1 MKHRQVAIGRTGLV
15 NSDGHAIGIDI
26 GATSV
31 RAAILTL
38 SAMDGRPSATL
49 NALGSIPLPPGTV
62 VNGVVIDQAALT
74 KALKELWRINEFRRH
89 HVVLG
94 IANPQVVVRELKIP
108 SLDVE
113 QRAKALPFLAKEI
126 VALPMDQVILDF
138 APLGPADAETN
149 LVTGLLVAAPR
160 LPVLAAVSA
169 VERAGL
175 KVARVDLSSFA
186 VLRSTADKDLAV
198 QAVID
203 LGAHLTTIVIH
214 HRGIPTMVRTLA
226 RGGQDLTER
235 LADRLGLS
243 PDQAEQ
249 AKLDTGLI
257 GPTTEVA
264 RALGD
269 GIRPLLSEI
278 RSSINYFRSAHDGAQ
293 LEGIALTGGASALLG
308 LPRMLSDQNGA
319 PTVVISPMQ
328 HVGNWWD
335 PDAVPADRADASAS
349 ALAVGLAMGT
359 AA

>member
-1 MKHRQVAIGRTGLV
+1 MKHRQVAIGRTGLI

-38 SAMDGRPSATL
+38 NAMDGRPSATL
-49 NALGSIPLPPGTV
+49 NGLGAMPLPPGTV

-74 KALKELWRINEFRRH
+74 KALKELWRVNEFGCH
-89 HVVLG
+89 NVVLG

-108 SLDVE
+108 ILDAD

-126 VALPMDQVILDF
+126 VALPIDQVILDF
-138 APLGPADAETN
+138 APLGPADPETN
-149 LVTGLLVAAPR
+149 LVTGLLVATPR

-186 VLRSTADKDLAV
+186 VLRSTADENLSV
-198 QAVID
+198 EAVID

-214 HRGIPTMVRTLA
+214 HRGVPRMVRTLA
-226 RGGQDLTER
+226 RGGQELTER
-235 LADRLGLS
+235 LADRLGLNL
-243 PDQAEQ
+243 DQAEQ
-249 AKLDTGLI
+249 AKLDTGLL

-264 RALGD
+264 RVLGE

-293 LEGIALTGGASALLG
+293 LEGIALTGGASALHG
-308 LPRMLSDQNGA
+308 LPRMLADQNGA
-319 PTVVISPMQ
+319 PTIVINPLQ
-328 HVGNWWD
+328 HIVSWWD
-335 PDAVPADRADASAS
+335 RDGVPVDDTGHSAS